1 MGTCGTTAQRS
12 PAPAAPQRDV
22 SAQRALGSGRTGRH
36 RLVWQHWPV
45 WDISLNQSWL
55 STTAASGARRD
66 GGGGPW
72 GSAKAEDDPTATVAR
87 GGGAVGRR
95 SPERKRRGG
104 AEAEQ
109 ERRREG

>member
-72 GSAKAEDDPTATVAR
+72 GSATAEDDPTVAR

>member
-72 GSAKAEDDPTATVAR
+72 GSAKAEDDPTVAR